1 MEVIIICEILLWQTI
16 ILLFNNNNLKM
27 TSRYVKQCNMSHW
40 VMTSRSQ
47 LQVKTMKALMTIIE
61 RTPPPMRE
69 WIREWQQTINRSNK
83 KNKYKNSWINI
94 NYCTITF
101 RTEMFWLGNRSMSGR
116 TRTIIVSLK
125 FFKWYYFF
133 LLCRYKS
140 N

>member
-47 LQVKTMKALMTIIE
+47 LQVKTMRALMTIIE